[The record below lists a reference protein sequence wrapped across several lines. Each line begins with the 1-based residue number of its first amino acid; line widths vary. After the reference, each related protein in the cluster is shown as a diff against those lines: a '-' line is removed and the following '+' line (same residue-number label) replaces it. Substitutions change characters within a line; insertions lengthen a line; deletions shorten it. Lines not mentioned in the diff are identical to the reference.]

1 MERRKKSQRRTLL
14 GTLSELTH
22 DEIIN
27 IFRDFG
33 INNQEWLLA
42 VMGEVARS
50 TSTPIGLLRPTDRM
64 SVELGPIRGFDA
76 IDRFDW
82 VPGNVNHRI
91 LTNGTLLDLILGLW
105 NEGDVLIQ

>member
-1 MERRKKSQRRTLL
+1 
-14 GTLSELTH
+14 
-22 DEIIN
+22 
-27 IFRDFG
+27 
-33 INNQEWLLA
+33 
-42 VMGEVARS
+42 
-50 TSTPIGLLRPTDRM
+50 M